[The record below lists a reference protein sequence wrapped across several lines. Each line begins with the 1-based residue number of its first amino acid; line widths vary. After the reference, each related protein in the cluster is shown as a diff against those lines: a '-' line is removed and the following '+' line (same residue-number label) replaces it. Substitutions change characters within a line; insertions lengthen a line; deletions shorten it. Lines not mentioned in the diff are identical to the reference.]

1 MSINRNMVKLIMIC
15 PYCDY
20 YMQLFKKKDKVVLC
34 LLAWKYMYFPISGKT
49 KSEKIYSIYT
59 IAYIVW
65 SHKYKNK
72 WDYMCV

>member
-1 MSINRNMVKLIMIC
+1 MIC

-20 YMQLFKKKDKVVLC
+20 YVQLFKKKDKVVLC

-59 IAYIVW
+59 IAYIV
-65 SHKYKNK
+65 
-72 WDYMCV
+72 